1 MPSAGALIAFVL
13 SVLIGASYTSLDS
26 NTLFITQRGG
36 ENYNKAKNVLLVTA
50 HPDDEAM
57 FFAPTILSLTK
68 TRDISLFHLCL
79 SNGNADGL
87 GTTRK
92 TELGYSLDIL
102 GVDRR
107 KRWLIDH
114 LYVHLS
120 YCAVQWLT
128 ERNSDL
134 QDNITAHWDPEVIVK
149 TVKPYISGLKI
160 DTVCC
165 MSPSQPWLSFEL
177 CRFSHLT
184 PMAYQDTRITR
195 LFHQASNP

>member
-1 MPSAGALIAFVL
+1 MPSAGALIALVL
-13 SVLIGASYTSLDS
+13 SVLIAALYTPLNS
-26 NTLFITQRGG
+26 NTLFITQGVG

-57 FFAPTILSLTK
+57 FFAPTVLSLTK

-107 KRWLIDH
+107 KRWLVNH

-120 YCAVQWLT
+120 YCAMWLT
-128 ERNSDL
+128 ERNREL
-134 QDNITAHWDPEVIVK
+134 QDNITAHWDPEVIVR

-160 DTVCC
+160 DTVC
-165 MSPSQPWLSFEL
+165 SHASLSAL
-177 CRFSHLT
+177 AL
-184 PMAYQDTRITR
+184 TRIV
-195 LFHQASNP
+195 